1 MGQSYEPV
9 PGLEAVVESARSA
22 GFRLIPY
29 ILTGSQA
36 ATSTTSQ
43 ENNSFIIN
51 SNNPFIMTG
60 IWAYQSAETWT
71 FRIKDQA
78 QGLAFASAQT
88 IVTNQFAQGFVPFD
102 HPYTLGPGSAV
113 GLDYTMT
120 TGSSATLYVSI
131 KGILCLLSPGFEFQL
146 PGQGG
151 IQPL

>member
-1 MGQSYEPV
+1 MGQNYEPV
-9 PGLEAVVESARSA
+9 PGLGRVVDEARDA

-29 ILTGSQA
+29 VLTGSQA

-51 SNNPFIMTG
+51 SNNAFIMTG
-60 IWAYQSAETWT
+60 IFAYQSAETWT
-71 FRIKDQA
+71 FRLKDQS
-78 QGLAFASAQT
+78 QGIAFASAQT
-88 IVTNQFAQGFVPFD
+88 IVTNTYANGYVPFD
-102 HPYTLGPGSAV
+102 HPYTLGPGSAL

-131 KGILCLLSPGFEFQL
+131 KGILALLSPGFEFQL

-151 IQPL
+151 VRTP